1 VSAFVVAVSVNPE
14 HILSKVNKNSIRL
27 VRDVGI
33 VGDAHAGKTDQHLSH
48 SSRDPKRPNLRQVH
62 LIHAEFYEELNGAGF
77 SVLPGQLGENIT
89 TQGLELLK
97 LPSAARLFIGDQTAL
112 QVTGLRDPCKKLNDI
127 QAGLM
132 EATIERNSNGGLIR
146 KTGIMSVVIK
156 GGEIKP
162 GDPIRVEMPP
172 EPYKPMGPV

>member
-1 VSAFVVAVSVNPE
+1 MSAFVVAVSVNPE
-14 HILSKVNKNSIRL
+14 HTLSKANQNSIRL
-27 VRDVGI
+27 VRGVGI
-33 VGDAHAGKTDQHLSH
+33 TGDAHAGKNDQHRSH
-48 SSRDPKRPNLRQVH
+48 SKRDPKRPNLRQVH
-62 LIHAEFYEELNGAGF
+62 LIHSEFYEELNAAGF

-89 TQGLELLK
+89 TKGLELLK
-97 LPSAARLFIGDQTAL
+97 LPSAAKLFIGRQTAL
-112 QVTGLRDPCKKLNDI
+112 QVTGLRDPCKQLNSI

-132 EATIERNSNGGLIR
+132 EATIERKSDGGLIR

-172 EPYKPMGPV
+172 EPHKPMGPV